1 MASNIDMFKTK
12 KGGRQASL
20 PVIRPKSYQ
29 MFVTQ
34 HDANRERIRNRN
46 FNSMG
51 NETVYQGF

>member
-1 MASNIDMFKTK
+1 MCSETK

-20 PVIRPKSYQ
+20 PVKRPKSSQ

-34 HDANRERIRNRN
+34 HDANRERIRIRK

-51 NETVYQGF
+51 NEPDYQV